1 MTIRLPEINFLTTNP
16 EELSSD
22 LVQFYEE
29 LEGRKLAEADPL
41 RIIFLA
47 VTSFIAKQNIRIN
60 DAARQNLLYYARG
73 DVLKHKGQEWNTPV
87 LEATPATT
95 TLRLHLSTR
104 LTSPKIVNKGTLA
117 TSNEAAIFFASKK
130 DAVITTQDDYVDIE
144 MVCTVTGPEGNGFL
158 IGEINTLVNPL
169 PYISRVENI
178 TISAG
183 GALEENEDSHR
194 ERIYLAP
201 ERLSTAGP
209 SGAYEFFARSA
220 SQLISDVY
228 VDSPQEGRV
237 AISVL
242 LENGQLPTQEIL
254 DSVYEIV
261 NDRRV
266 RPLTDFVTVS
276 APGTVSYDLD
286 VTYYLESE
294 AVDKSIIRAEI
305 EKAIENYIIW
315 QSSKI
320 GRDINPTKLI
330 SECYRA
336 GAKRVDVKTPIFAS
350 VDKGQV
356 AKLNTKTINFGG
368 VEDD

>member
-1 MTIRLPEINFLTTNP
+1 MTVRLPEINFLTTNP
-16 EELSSD
+16 EELSSE
-22 LVQFYEE
+22 LIQLYEA

-41 RIIFLA
+41 HIIFLA
-47 VTSFIAKQNIRIN
+47 VTSFIAKQNISIN
-60 DAARQNLLYYARG
+60 DAARQNLLYYSRG
-73 DVLKHKGQEWNTPV
+73 DVLKHKGHEWNTPV

-95 TLRLHLSTR
+95 TLRIHLSAR
-104 LTSPKIVNKGTLA
+104 LTSPKIINKGTLA
-117 TSNEAAIFFASKK
+117 TSNEAAIFFASKN
-130 DAVITTQDDYVDIE
+130 DVVITTQDDFVDVE
-144 MVCTVTGPEGNGFL
+144 MICTVTGPEGNGFL

-169 PYISRVENI
+169 PYVSRVENI
-178 TISAG
+178 TVSSG
-183 GALEENEDSHR
+183 GALEEDEESHR

-220 SQLISDVY
+220 SQLISDVF

-237 AISVL
+237 VINVL
-242 LENGQLPTQEIL
+242 MENGQLPTQEVL
-254 DSVYEIV
+254 DNVYEIV

-276 APGTVSYDLD
+276 APGTVPYDLN
-286 VTYYLESE
+286 VTYYIEAE
-294 AVDKSIIRAEI
+294 AVDKSIIRAEV
-305 EKAIENYIIW
+305 EKAIDDYIVW

-336 GAKRVDVKTPIFAS
+336 GAKRVEVGGPIFTP
-350 VDKGQV
+350 VNEGQV
-356 AKLNTKTINFGG
+356 AKLNTKTVNFGG